1 MAYPLPTRADFLVAY
16 PQFNAIASARATLLD
31 LKIAEAARSTSERVY
46 QNAAVWQDAVFLRAA
61 VLLCATPAGA
71 EMRNSNPEAV
81 AYWEFR
87 LSQMKGTATMGVRVF
102 VL

>member
-1 MAYPLPTRADFLVAY
+1 MAYSLPTRTNFVLAY
-16 PQFNAIASARATLLD
+16 PQFNAIASARAGLID
-31 LKIAEAARSTSERVY
+31 IKIAEAARATSERVY

-61 VLLCATPAGA
+61 VLLCATPEGA

-81 AYWEFR
+81 AYWEYR
-87 LSQMKGTATMGVRVF
+87 LSQMKATATMGIRVF